1 MLELELTF
9 LLQSFPPAFVEEVQT
24 GNYQN
29 IKSKKE
35 IFDCYF
41 PSSLDHPRIRLRKN
55 GETFE
60 LTKKVALSTTDAS
73 IQEEQTLV
81 LTAEEYQFF
90 AQLEGKK
97 IHKTRYRYEYLP
109 GKFAEI
115 DVFHWALSWLV
126 LVDFEFQDLAQKD
139 NFSKPERCWW
149 DITQDATIAWGILA
163 GKSYQDILPLIQMY
177 DYTPLFLT

>member
-35 IFDCYF
+35 ILDYYF
-41 PSSLDHPRIRLRKN
+41 PPSLDHPRIRLRKN

-60 LTKKVALSTTDAS
+60 LTKKLALSATDGS

-81 LTAEEYQFF
+81 LTVEEYQFF

-97 IHKTRYRYEYLP
+97 IHKTRYCYEYLP
-109 GKFAEI
+109 GEFAEI
-115 DVFHWALSWLV
+115 DVFHWALS
-126 LVDFEFQDLAQKD
+126 
-139 NFSKPERCWW
+139 
-149 DITQDATIAWGILA
+149 
-163 GKSYQDILPLIQMY
+163 
-177 DYTPLFLT
+177 

>member
-1 MLELELTF
+1 M
-9 LLQSFPPAFVEEVQT
+9 
-24 GNYQN
+24 
-29 IKSKKE
+29 
-35 IFDCYF
+35 
-41 PSSLDHPRIRLRKN
+41 
-55 GETFE
+55 
-60 LTKKVALSTTDAS
+60 ALSTTDAS

-97 IHKTRYRYEYLP
+97 IHKTRYCYEYLP
-109 GKFAEI
+109 GEFAEI

-126 LVDFEFQDLAQKD
+126 LVDFEFQDPVKKD

-163 GKSYQDILPLIQMY
+163 GKSYQDILPLIQKY
-177 DYTPLFLT
+177 HYTPLFLT

>member
-9 LLQSFPPAFVEEVQT
+9 LLQSFLPAFVEQVQT

-35 IFDCYF
+35 ILDCYF
-41 PSSLDHPRIRLRKN
+41 PRSLDHPRIRLRKN

-60 LTKKVALSTTDAS
+60 LTKKLALSTTDAS

-109 GKFAEI
+109 GEFAEI
-115 DVFHWALSWLV
+115 DVFH
-126 LVDFEFQDLAQKD
+126 
-139 NFSKPERCWW
+139 
-149 DITQDATIAWGILA
+149 
-163 GKSYQDILPLIQMY
+163 
-177 DYTPLFLT
+177 